1 MSEFIR
7 DPLVEKV
14 IGCGITVHR
23 ELGPGLLESTYR
35 RCLGWELAAHGIPF
49 VEEVP
54 VPVSYRGM
62 RLNCG
67 YRIDLLV
74 DGWFVL
80 EIKSVATI
88 LPIHVAQVMT
98 YVRLS
103 GSRQGLIMNFNAARL
118 RDGLRSVLPRTPAV
132 GGFEATPGEE
142 DVPVTTRG
150 SYED

>member
-1 MSEFIR
+1 MVELIR

-14 IGCGITVHR
+14 IGCAIAVHR

-35 RCLGWELAAHGIPF
+35 RCLGWELTANAISF
-49 VEEVP
+49 VEEVQ

-62 RLNCG
+62 RLDCG

-74 DGWFVL
+74 EGRLVL
-80 EIKSVATI
+80 EIKSVATV

-103 GSRQGLIMNFNAARL
+103 GSRQGLIINFNAPTL
-118 RDGLRSVLPRTPAV
+118 RDGLRSVLPRTLWVEGSGTTHEPV
-132 GGFEATPGEE
+132 DVPVATPGSHE
-142 DVPVTTRG
+142 D
-150 SYED
+150 